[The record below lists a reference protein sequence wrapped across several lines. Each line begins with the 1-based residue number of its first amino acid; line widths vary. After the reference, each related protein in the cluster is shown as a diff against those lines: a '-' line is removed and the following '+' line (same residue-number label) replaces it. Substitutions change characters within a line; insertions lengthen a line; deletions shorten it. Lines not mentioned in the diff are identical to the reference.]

1 MNEEKET
8 QSTWDQVKY
17 TKQQLTGRRQII
29 LSKQREHVNEKQTSS
44 KKQIEK
50 LTSKKATMQRQG
62 EERFLP
68 NNLTQEK
75 DKTESKIMQ
84 MKIFQW
90 RRKGHP
96 SMHSL
101 VPGPNRKST
110 TMRFWKLSN
119 NAGKVGSV
127 TLGAKKLQKPQEANN
142 CDTLM

>member
-44 KKQIEK
+44 KKQIE

-75 DKTESKIMQ
+75 DKTESKITQ

-110 TMRFWKLSN
+110 TMRFWKL
-119 NAGKVGSV
+119 
-127 TLGAKKLQKPQEANN
+127 
-142 CDTLM
+142 